1 MRFAGLVRPEV
12 RAEEMGGLAGLAR
25 GLPNPLLVVARHV
38 RPAVAARAREL
49 GIGFVDTAGNAFL
62 RGPGL
67 YVLVAGQP
75 APVRPATTGRP
86 PRALTPAGL
95 RVVFVLL
102 QRPQLLAA
110 AFRDIA
116 AAAGVALGTVA
127 AVMADLVERGHLPP
141 EGVAD
146 RRLLA
151 PRELAEEWT
160 LLYPVRL
167 RPKLL
172 RGRFEAADPAW
183 WQGAAL
189 GGVKA
194 AWGGEVAAD
203 RLTGRL
209 RPERQT
215 IYVWGRPD
223 PLVLGHRL
231 RPRERGAIE
240 ILEAFWA
247 PGAGEP
253 KEVVP
258 PLLVYADLLATGD
271 PRNVEVAALVRK
283 EYLGGLFGP
292 A

>member
-1 MRFAGLVRPEV
+1 
-12 RAEEMGGLAGLAR
+12 MGGLAGLAR
-25 GLPNPLLVVARHV
+25 GLPHPLLVVAGHV
-38 RPAVAARAREL
+38 NPAAAGRAREL
-49 GIGFVDTAGNAFL
+49 GIGFVDTAGNAFF

-67 YVLVAGQP
+67 YVLVTGQP
-75 APVRPATTGRP
+75 VPARPPARGRP

-110 AFRDIA
+110 AYRDIA

-127 AVMADLVERGHLPP
+127 AVVADLVERGHLPP

-172 RGRFEAADPAW
+172 RGRFEAADPRW

-189 GGVKA
+189 GGVNA

-209 RPERQT
+209 KPERQT
-215 IYVWGRPD
+215 VYVWGRPD
-223 PLVLGHRL
+223 PIVLGYRL
-231 RPRERGAIE
+231 RPKERGAIE
-240 ILEAFWA
+240 ILDAFWA
-247 PGAGEP
+247 PETGEP
-253 KEVVP
+253 KDVVP

-271 PRNVEVAALVRK
+271 PRNVEIAALVRK
-283 EYLGGLFGP
+283 EHLGGLFGP